1 MCGITA
7 IFYKSN
13 NNILSLVVSAKK
25 FSVPYGVCTVD
36 NSGIFSAIK
45 EKPFYNFF
53 VNVGL
58 YLISPKALQYI
69 PKNKALDMTS
79 LIKILKKKKLSVG
92 VYPIQDGEWIDVGQ
106 WSEYKKAFE
115 KF

>member
-1 MCGITA
+1 ME
-7 IFYKSN
+7 F
-13 NNILSLVVSAKK
+13 
-25 FSVPYGVCTVD
+25 
-36 NSGIFSAIK
+36 K

-58 YLISPKALQYI
+58 YLINPKALQYI
-69 PKNKALDMTS
+69 PKNKALDMTN
-79 LIKILKKKKLSVG
+79 LIKNLKKKRLSVG